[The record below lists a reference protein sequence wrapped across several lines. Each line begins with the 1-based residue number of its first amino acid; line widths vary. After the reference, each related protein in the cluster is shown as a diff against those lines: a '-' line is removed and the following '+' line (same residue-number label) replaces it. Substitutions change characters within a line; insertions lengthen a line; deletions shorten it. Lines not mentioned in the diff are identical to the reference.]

1 MFSECRARI
10 RLLKRE
16 GLQFAFLMMLRSNV
30 ARRLL
35 SKLLEHTHT
44 PMDWLSLSRI
54 FCLMQLVQCEWTD
67 IMIHIF
73 LSYWR
78 LAMMTTRMFGRSA
91 LTMIW

>member
-35 SKLLEHTHT
+35 SKLIEHTRTLLRTGYHY
-44 PMDWLSLSRI
+44 LE
-54 FCLMQLVQCEWTD
+54 FFV
-67 IMIHIF
+67 
-73 LSYWR
+73 
-78 LAMMTTRMFGRSA
+78 
-91 LTMIW
+91 